1 MRIINRYIFRE
12 VFSHAL
18 LSMAVFTFVLF
29 VPQLVRLMELLVRHS
44 ADAPTVGLL
53 FLCTLPGVLT
63 FSVPMA
69 VLVGVLIG
77 LGRMS
82 GDSEVVAVHAA
93 GIGPR
98 QLLVPVGMLAMATGL
113 FTLAMTSWLGP
124 VAVRTLR
131 ELEEQ
136 LRASQASFLVQPRVF
151 DERFAPYVLYLQDVE
166 AAGTRW
172 RGIFLAESGT
182 ETASRLTL
190 AHSAIVVADRAKGKL
205 QFHLQDGTTHEYDR
219 AEPGRYS
226 VSTFEESDLPV
237 AVAETSNHKT
247 SQPTNP
253 ERSLRELLAIQGEGW
268 REARV
273 ELHRR
278 MAFPAACLVFALLGV
293 PLGVRP
299 RRGGRASGFVL
310 ALLLICGYYLLFVTG
325 AGMARRGV
333 LGPALGI
340 WAANL
345 LSGLLGLVL
354 LPRMEQ
360 VRAEGI
366 LTRWAETISDWR
378 RSNGHRRAKAAAGP
392 AAGGRP
398 APRKTAS
405 VVSITAPK
413 PAPSQALRRA
423 ARAGGFPLLI
433 DLYLLRNFLAYL
445 LATLLAFLLLF
456 ESFTFFELLEDMAR
470 HNVPSLIVADYLR
483 YLTPQ
488 MAYQLLPLA
497 ALVAVLVTLGLLA
510 KYNEITA
517 FKAGG
522 ISLYR
527 LSLPLVAAG
536 VALAGGMFLLD
547 DTYLPYAN
555 QKQDALRN
563 QIKGRPAQTFYQ
575 PRRQWIVG
583 ENWKMYNYEL
593 FDSDR
598 KLFGGLSVLQL
609 DPQTF
614 QLRRRVFAA
623 RAHWEDRLKTWVLE
637 QGWVRDFDGPR
648 VTRYVPFLVYTLS
661 ELNEPPAY
669 FKREVRQSYQLN
681 WRELAQYISD
691 LHGAGFDVARLAV
704 QWHKKFAFPL
714 LAPVIMLL
722 GVPFAFLVGTR
733 GALGGIALA
742 VAIAIAYWAASA
754 LFEAMGAVGQLPPIL
769 AAWSPDAIFAFLG
782 VYFFLKMPT

>member
-1 MRIINRYIFRE
+1 
-12 VFSHAL
+12 
-18 LSMAVFTFVLF
+18 
-29 VPQLVRLMELLVRHS
+29 
-44 ADAPTVGLL
+44 
-53 FLCTLPGVLT
+53 
-63 FSVPMA
+63 

-77 LGRMS
+77 LWRMS
-82 GDSEVVAVHAA
+82 GDSEVVALHAA

-98 QLLVPVGMLAMATGL
+98 RLLVPVGILAVATGV
-113 FTLAMTSWLGP
+113 FTLAMTAWWGP
-124 VAVRTLR
+124 VAMRTLR
-131 ELEEQ
+131 SLEEQ
-136 LRASQASFLVQPRVF
+136 LRTAQASSEVQPRVF
-151 DERFAPYVLYLQDVE
+151 DERFARYVVYLRDVE

-172 RGIFLAESGT
+172 HGIFLAESGT
-182 ETASRLTL
+182 GTISRLTL
-190 AHSAIVVADRAKGKL
+190 TQSAILAPYRAEGKL
-205 QFHLQDGTTHEYDR
+205 QFHLQDGAIHEYDR
-219 AEPGRYS
+219 AEPGGYS
-226 VSTFEESDLPV
+226 VSTFKESDLPV
-237 AVAETSNHKT
+237 AVAEARDHRS
-247 SQPTNP
+247 SQPFNA
-253 ERSLRELLAIQGEGW
+253 ERSLRELLVVQGEGW
-268 REARV
+268 PEARV

-278 MAFPAACLVFALLGV
+278 LAFPTACLVFALLGV

-299 RRGGRASGFVL
+299 RLGRGGRASGFVL

-325 AGMARRGV
+325 AGMARRGA
-333 LGPALGI
+333 LGPAFGI

-345 LSGLLGLVL
+345 LSGLVGFVL

-366 LTRWAETISDWR
+366 LTRWAEIISDWR
-378 RSNGHRRAKAAAGP
+378 RSDGRRHAKVAAGP
-392 AAGGRP
+392 AAGGHP

-405 VVSITAPK
+405 VVSIAAPK

-423 ARAGGFPLLI
+423 AHAGGFPLLI
-433 DLYLLRNFLAYL
+433 DLYLLRNFLTYVV
-445 LATLLAFLLLF
+445 ATLLAFLLLF
-456 ESFTFFELLEDMAR
+456 ESFTFFELLEDIAR
-470 HNVPSLIVADYLR
+470 HNVSFRIVADYFR

-488 MAYQLLPLA
+488 MVYLLLPLA
-497 ALVAVLVTLGLLA
+497 ALVALLVTLGLLA
-510 KYNEITA
+510 KHNEITA

-527 LSLPLVAAG
+527 LSLPLVVAG
-536 VALAGGMFLLD
+536 MALALGMFLLD
-547 DTYLPYAN
+547 DFYLPFAN

-583 ENWKMYNYEL
+583 EDWKMYNYEL

-598 KLFGGLSVLQL
+598 NLFGGLNVLEL

-623 RAHWEDRLKTWVLE
+623 RAHWADGLKTWILE

-648 VTRYVPFLVYTLS
+648 LARYVPFPVDTLP

-669 FKREVRQSYQLN
+669 FKREVRQYTQLN
-681 WRELAQYISD
+681 WRELAQYISE
-691 LHGAGFDVARLAV
+691 LHGAGFDVARLSV
-704 QWHKKFAFPL
+704 QWHKKFAYPL
-714 LAPVIMLL
+714 MTPIIMLVA
-722 GVPFAFLVGTR
+722 VPFAFLVGTR
-733 GALGGIALA
+733 GARGGIALA

-769 AAWSPDAIFAFLG
+769 ADWSPDAIFAFLG